1 MADEPLALVFTGHMI
16 DLPGRSRP
24 RFPPEL
30 ADAAGAEIERRILR
44 HTIGMNQA
52 SVKGFASLARGGD
65 ILFHEICRKLGFT
78 TEIMLPFAPDRFL
91 KTSVEGAEGGCWPQR
106 FQKLWRDTPPS
117 RRHVLGLPQASD
129 AYAICNGRVLERACQ
144 YGAVQLIALWDGGGG
159 DGPGG
164 TADLVA
170 RAKRYSGREPVI
182 IDPKDLLS
190 QRVERHD

>member
-1 MADEPLALVFTGHMI
+1 MTAVPLALVFTGHMI
-16 DLPGRSRP
+16 DLPGRSKP

-44 HTIGMNQA
+44 HTSGLDKA

-65 ILFHEICRKLGFT
+65 ILFHEICRKLGFD
-78 TEIMLPFAPDRFL
+78 TEITLPFAPERFL
-91 KTSVEGAEGGCWPQR
+91 KTSVEGAEGGRWPQR
-106 FQKLWRDTPPS
+106 FQKLWCETPPAC
-117 RRHVLGLPQASD
+117 RHVLGLPQSSD
-129 AYAICNGRVLERACQ
+129 AYATCNARVIECARQ

-170 RAKRYSGREPVI
+170 RARRYSGREP
-182 IDPKDLLS
+182 
-190 QRVERHD
+190 